1 MFGTRQAR
9 RLAAARAYDIYV
21 TSPVAV
27 VPGARRHA
35 VQRVESRG
43 ADSLLHQTM
52 LNALPTATPAA
63 SPGLLRVVGRWD
75 MVALVINGIVG
86 AGIFGLPQK
95 VDALLGT
102 WGLLAIVA
110 CAVLM
115 GFVVACFAEVSSRF
129 TESGGPY
136 LYAESAF
143 GPFTAFVVGWLLWL
157 ARITGLSTIAGVL
170 AEYFSFLV
178 PSVGSGVPRALLVT
192 AVIGSLAWLHVRGT
206 RGATRFGSAITIAKL
221 APLVLF
227 VLIGLTAI
235 DPALFVQ
242 SAQPTRSDFSSAV
255 LLLGFAFVG
264 WETALVAAGDMRE
277 PRRDAPFA
285 LAIGLAGVAAL
296 YVGIQAVCI
305 GTLPGLS
312 QSTRPL
318 ADAAATFMGPF
329 GATIIVAGAAVSM
342 LGTLNGGVLGISRIP
357 YAMAEA
363 KQLPAAFARLHTS
376 YRTPV
381 LSIVVCCA
389 AVLVLTLTRGN
400 IYLLTIST
408 ISRLFVF
415 MLTIV
420 ALPIFRRRRD
430 VAPALFMLPGGF
442 TIPLVACGLILWLL
456 TGTSWAETRDVLVA
470 TGAGAGVYA
479 ISRAFAQWR
488 GA

>member
-1 MFGTRQAR
+1 
-9 RLAAARAYDIYV
+9 
-21 TSPVAV
+21 
-27 VPGARRHA
+27 
-35 VQRVESRG
+35 
-43 ADSLLHQTM
+43 
-52 LNALPTATPAA
+52 
-63 SPGLLRVVGRWD
+63 

-102 WGLLAIVA
+102 WGLLAIA
-110 CAVLM
+110 TCAVLM
-115 GFVVACFAEVSSRF
+115 GCVVACFAEVSSRF
-129 TESGGPY
+129 SESGGPY
-136 LYAESAF
+136 VYAAAAF

-157 ARITGLSTIAGVL
+157 ARVTGLSTIAGVL
-170 AEYFSFLV
+170 AQYLSFLV
-178 PSVGSGVPRALLVT
+178 PSVGAGVPRALLVT
-192 AVIGSLAWLHVRGT
+192 GVIGALAWLHVRGT

-227 VLIGLTAI
+227 VVIGLTAI
-235 DPALFVQ
+235 DPASFTQ
-242 SAQPTRSDFSSAV
+242 SAQPTRGDFSAAV

-305 GTLPGLS
+305 GTLPGLAH
-312 QSTRPL
+312 STRPL
-318 ADAAATFMGPF
+318 ADAAATFMGPA
-329 GATIIVAGAAVSM
+329 GATFIVTGAAISM
-342 LGTLNGGVLGISRIP
+342 LGTLNGGILGISRIP
-357 YAMAEA
+357 FAMAEA
-363 KQLPAAFARLHTS
+363 KQLPAALARLHPS

-389 AVLVLTLTRGN
+389 TVLVLTLTRGN
-400 IYLLTIST
+400 VYLLTIST

-430 VAPALFMLPGGF
+430 VAPALFVLPGGLLLPILAF
-442 TIPLVACGLILWLL
+442 GLIVVLL
-456 TGTSWAETRDVLVA
+456 TGTSWTETRDVLIA
-470 TGAGAGVYA
+470 TAAGALVYVVF
-479 ISRAFAQWR
+479 RVGRGTR
-488 GA
+488 GATRM